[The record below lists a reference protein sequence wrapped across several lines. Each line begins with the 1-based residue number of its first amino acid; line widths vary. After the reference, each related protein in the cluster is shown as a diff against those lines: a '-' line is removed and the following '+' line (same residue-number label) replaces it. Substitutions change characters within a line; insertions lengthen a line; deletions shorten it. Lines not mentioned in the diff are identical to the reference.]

1 MKRRTR
7 VLAGLSVLAIVAVAS
22 CGDDDNATTNTTTPG
37 SVKTATTTASSGAAT
52 TSGSSTATTGGG
64 STATTGGGST
74 STTAGSETTT
84 GGTTPEAGPGEH
96 HVTKDEGKPV
106 KGGTLR
112 YGTDSDSANPWA
124 PYRVSCATSCYVPL
138 SIVSDALLDINDK
151 GEAVPL
157 LAESLDHNADY
168 TQWTMKIRDG
178 IKFQDGTPL
187 DGAAVKF
194 NIDTCRASALTGAAY
209 SPIGSVTADGQV
221 VTLTMQGGPW
231 VALPPLFTFQ
241 AQCGYMFSPKWL
253 GSLPDV
259 PQRNDKSPV
268 YDATLAATP
277 AGGDPAKPVGL
288 GPFTFQSYTPGNG
301 NSFKAVRNEDYWR
314 GPKGITGEDLPY
326 LDAIEATVF
335 VDVDSRSNALRSGQ
349 IDAMHTANA
358 DAVSQFLDDNSFE
371 LTSGDRFG
379 ETNYILLDTA
389 SGDTDPQ
396 GKNAKSPLLNLDC
409 RKALAYA
416 IDNDRIA
423 KERGAGLVRVSDGPF
438 PPGSVG
444 YLKDTGYPT
453 YDPTKAKSEMD
464 VCLSALKTDHID
476 FTFNTTNDPFNVESN
491 TLITSMWSDVFGNK
505 VKASITP
512 IEQGAYIGLALTGAF
527 QAQGWRNHGGWDPDQ
542 QRLWWQSSSSAP
554 IGGLAL
560 NFGRFKDPDMD
571 KQLNILKTNPDPA
584 ARKAAA
590 EEVNRIFGAKVYNW
604 WNTWALWGIITQP
617 YVNGVEAHTLPDG
630 SKGIGLAFAGRH
642 QVNQMWCDNGKC
654 G

>member
-1 MKRRTR
+1 MHQLKRRTK
-7 VLAGLSVLAIVAVAS
+7 VLAGLSVLALIAVAS
-22 CGDDDNATTNTTTPG
+22 CGDDDDNTANTTTPG
-37 SVKTATTTASSGAAT
+37 SVKTETTPVTSGAAT
-52 TSGSSTATTGGG
+52 TGGA

-74 STTAGSETTT
+74 STSGATGSTEPTTQETS
-84 GGTTPEAGPGEH
+84 PGER

-138 SIVSDALLDINDK
+138 SIVSDALFDLNDK
-151 GEAVPL
+151 GEPVPL
-157 LAESLDHNADY
+157 LAESIDHNADY
-168 TQWTMKIRDG
+168 TEWTMKIRDG

-209 SPIGSVTADGQV
+209 APIGSVTADGQT

-231 VALPPLFTFQ
+231 VAPLPLFTFQ
-241 AQCGYMFSPKWL
+241 AQCGYMFSQKWL
-253 GSLPDV
+253 SSLSDV

-277 AGGDPAKPVGL
+277 AEGDPAKPVGL
-288 GPFTFQSYTPGNG
+288 GPFTFESYTPGNG

-326 LDAIEATVF
+326 LDAVEATVF
-335 VDVDSRSNALRSGQ
+335 VDVDSRANSLRGGQ
-349 IDAMHTANA
+349 LDAMHTANA
-358 DAVSQFLDDNSFE
+358 DTVGEFLDDDSFE

-379 ETNYILLDTA
+379 ETNYILLNVA
-389 SGDTDPQ
+389 SGDTDPD

-409 RKALAYA
+409 RKALAFA
-416 IDNDRIA
+416 IDNDRLA
-423 KERGAGLVRVSDGPF
+423 QELGAGLVRVANGPF
-438 PPGSVG
+438 PPGSIG
-444 YLKDTGYPT
+444 YLKDTGFPS
-453 YDPTKAKSEMD
+453 YDPDQAKAEMD
-464 VCLSALKTDHID
+464 KCVSGVGTDKIE
-476 FTFNTTNDPFNVESN
+476 FSFNTTNDPFNVEYVG
-491 TLITSMWSDVFGNK
+491 LIQSMWSDVFGDK
-505 VKASITP
+505 VKSTTTP
-512 IEQGAYIGLALTGAF
+512 VEQGAYIGLALTGSYEALT
-527 QAQGWRNHGGWDPDQ
+527 WRNHSGWDPDL

-571 KQLNILKTNPDPA
+571 AQLNILKTNPEPA

-590 EEVNRIFGAKVYNW
+590 EQVNKIFGEKVYNW
-604 WNTWALWGIITQP
+604 WNSWALWGIITQP

-642 QVNQMWCDNGKC
+642 QVNQMWCDGGKC